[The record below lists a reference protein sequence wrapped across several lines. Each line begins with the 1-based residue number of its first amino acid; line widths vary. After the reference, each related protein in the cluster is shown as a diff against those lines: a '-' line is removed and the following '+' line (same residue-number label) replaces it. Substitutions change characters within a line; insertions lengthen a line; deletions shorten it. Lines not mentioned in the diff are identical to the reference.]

1 MNLRPGRALNQV
13 SNRVPRAAEGE
24 HNILVARW
32 GRIAAV
38 ILVLIPVLAGCSFT
52 GLNSYPLPFTQGH
65 GVGSTTVRVEM
76 DNVVNLVPNSEVKV
90 GDVTVGAVRSIQ
102 FNNWHALITVGLN
115 AGVRLRTNARARIG
129 QKSLLGAEYLQ
140 LDEPTDEPPAGQ
152 LREGDLIPLAH
163 TGRYPETEEVLSA
176 LALTLNGGGLNQLH
190 TINHELNQALD
201 GRQND
206 TRDLLTQLDTF
217 IGGLNDQKADLVATL
232 QGLDRLSGTFAAQNQ
247 TIDHALTTIPTG
259 LATLNDER
267 QHLLTTLD
275 AVADFSR
282 NATPVL
288 RDSQANLVSDL
299 HNLQPVLRRLADAG
313 PDLTQALGD
322 LTVVFAANSVPR
334 IFKGDYANLFL
345 TLDLRTSTL
354 AHNFL
359 AGTPLDTLLST
370 GPLAGPATGPATQ
383 SGNPLLTPLL
393 PPAIPPAAPP
403 PGPLGGSLD
412 PLLGGGR

>member
-1 MNLRPGRALNQV
+1 MNLGPGRALNQV
-13 SNRVPRAAEGE
+13 PSRVPRGAEGE
-24 HNILVARW
+24 NNVPVARR

-38 ILVLIPVLAGCSFT
+38 ILVLIPALAGCSFT

-65 GVGSTTVRVEM
+65 GTGSSTVRVEM
-76 DNVVNLVPNSEVKV
+76 DNVVNLVPNSDVKV
-90 GDVTVGAVRSIQ
+90 GDVTVGVVRSIQ
-102 FNNWHALITVGLN
+102 FNDWHAMITVGLN
-115 AGVRLRTNARARIG
+115 PGVRLPANARARIG

-140 LDEPTDEPPAGQ
+140 LDERTGERPVGQ
-152 LREGDLIPLAH
+152 LRDGDLIPLAH

-201 GRQND
+201 GHQSD

-247 TIDHALTTIPTG
+247 AIDHALTTIPDG
-259 LATLNDER
+259 LKTLNDER
-267 QHLLTTLD
+267 QHLLTTLH

-282 NATPVL
+282 DATPVL
-288 RDSQANLVSDL
+288 RDSQDNLVADL
-299 HNLQPVLRRLADAG
+299 HNLQPVLRRLADSG
-313 PDLTQALGD
+313 PDLTQALGA
-322 LTVVFAANSVPR
+322 LTVVFPTNTVPR
-334 IFKGDYANLFL
+334 IFKGDYANLL
-345 TLDLRTSTL
+345 VTLDLRTATL
-354 AHNFL
+354 GRNFL
-359 AGTPLDTLLST
+359 AGTPLETLLGA
-370 GPLAGPATGPATQ
+370 GPLAGPATGPATE

-403 PGPLGGSLD
+403 SSPLGGSLD

>member
-1 MNLRPGRALNQV
+1 MNPRPSRALNQMP
-13 SNRVPRAAEGE
+13 SRVPRGAEGE
-24 HNILVARW
+24 NNIPLARR

-65 GVGSTTVRVEM
+65 GAGSTTVRVEM

-102 FNNWHALITVGLN
+102 FNDWHALITVGLN
-115 AGVRLRTNARARIG
+115 PGVRLPTDARARIG

-140 LDEPTDEPPAGQ
+140 LEEPTGEPPAGQ
-152 LREGDLIPLAH
+152 LRDGDLISLAH

-176 LALTLNGGGLNQLH
+176 LALTLNGGGLDQLH

-201 GRQND
+201 GRQSD

-247 TIDHALTTIPTG
+247 TIDRALTTIPTG

-282 NATPVL
+282 DATPVL
-288 RDSQANLVSDL
+288 RDSQANLVTDL

-313 PDLTQALGD
+313 PDLTQALGG
-322 LTVVFAANSVPR
+322 LTVPFPANSVPR
-334 IFKGDYANLFL
+334 IFKGDYANLL
-345 TLDLRTSTL
+345 VTLDLRTAIL
-354 AHNFL
+354 GHNFL
-359 AGTPLDTLLST
+359 AGSPVDTLLGA

-383 SGNPLLTPLL
+383 FGDPLLTPLL

-403 PGPLGGSLD
+403 SRPLGGSLD